1 MKIKIKYE
9 IKDVDGVGKKS
20 YTKTF
25 DQVNDKASV
34 EEFKKFTEAFLG
46 LVKNNSHKVAYEIY
60 KANEEKI
67 QVGSLQ

>member
-9 IKDVDGVGKKS
+9 VKDIEGVVKKT

-25 DQVNDKASV
+25 SQVNQAASP
-34 EEFKKFTEAFLG
+34 ENFKTFAEGYLSLINDNG
-46 LVKNNSHKVAYEIY
+46 QGIAYEIY

-67 QVGSLQ
+67 DQGQIG

>member
-9 IKDVDGVGKKS
+9 VMDVEGVSKKT

-25 DQVNDKASV
+25 SQVNQAATAENFKA
-34 EEFKKFTEAFLG
+34 FTEAYLSLINNNG
-46 LVKNNSHKVAYEIY
+46 KNVNYVIY

-67 QVGSLQ
+67 QEGQVN